1 MPKLG
6 YVSASMAKAVMTAG
20 RGKGIEYGETFL
32 TQAKAI
38 AAGMVGWDVSSDI
51 SNMHA
56 VKWGIE
62 NEPLAVAEYELH
74 TMSEVH
80 SAQIW
85 INHKTLNAGCT
96 SDGLVGTDGMI
107 EIKCPMPHNHLDN
120 ILNLAQLPTYMGQI
134 QFSLWITDR
143 KWCDFVSYHPEAPEG
158 LQIKIERVNRD
169 EDFIAELAKRTYFM
183 LETASNFAEQL
194 KKLM

>member
-1 MPKLG
+1 MPKPG
-6 YVSASMAKAVMTAG
+6 YVSASMAKAVMTKG
-20 RGKGIEYGETFL
+20 RGKCVDYGETFL

-38 AAGMVGWDVSSDI
+38 AAGMVGWDVSTDI
-51 SNMHA
+51 SNMPA

-62 NEPLAVAEYELH
+62 NEPLAVAEYELQ

-96 SDGLVGTDGMI
+96 PDGLVGTDGMI
-107 EIKCPMPHNHLDN
+107 EVKCPMPHNHLDN
-120 ILNLAQLPTYMGQI
+120 ILNLAQLPIYMGQI

-143 KWCDFVSYHPEAPEG
+143 KWCDFVSYQPEAPEG

-169 EDFIAELAKRTYFM
+169 EDFISALAIRTDFM
-183 LETASNFAEQL
+183 IVTASNFAEQL

>member
-1 MPKLG
+1 MPKAG
-6 YVSASMAKAVMTAG
+6 CVSASMAKAVMTKG
-20 RGKGIEYGETFL
+20 RGKGVEYGDTFI

-38 AAGMVGWDVSSDI
+38 AAGMVGWDVSTDI
-51 SNMHA
+51 SNMPA

-62 NEPLAVAEYELH
+62 NEPLAVAEYELQ
-74 TMSEVH
+74 TMIEVH

-96 SDGLVGTDGMI
+96 PDGLVGTDGMI

-134 QFSLWITDR
+134 QFSLWITNR

-169 EDFIAELAKRTYFM
+169 EDFIAELAHRTDFM
-183 LETASNFAEQL
+183 LVTAKSYADQL

>member
-1 MPKLG
+1 MPKTG
-6 YVSASMAKAVMTAG
+6 YVSASMAKAVMTKG
-20 RGKGIEYGETFL
+20 RRKGVEYGDTFI

-51 SNMHA
+51 SNMPA

-62 NEPLAVAEYELH
+62 NEPLAVVEYELH

-96 SDGLVGTDGMI
+96 PDGLVGIDGMI
-107 EIKCPMPHNHLDN
+107 EVKCPMPHNHLDN
-120 ILNLAQLPTYMGQI
+120 ILSLAQLPIYIGQI
-134 QFSLWITDR
+134 QFSLWITNR

-169 EDFIAELAKRTYFM
+169 EDFIAELAHRTDFM
-183 LETASNFAEQL
+183 LVTAKSYADQL